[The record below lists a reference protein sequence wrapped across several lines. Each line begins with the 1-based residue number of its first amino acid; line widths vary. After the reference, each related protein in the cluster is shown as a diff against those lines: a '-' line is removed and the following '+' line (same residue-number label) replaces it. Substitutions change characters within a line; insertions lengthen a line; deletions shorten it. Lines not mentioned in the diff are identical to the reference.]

1 MDKAQALEVLGLDE
15 QYDEASLG
23 RSKKKL
29 CHKNR
34 ADTEKVAQIE
44 AAAELLLA
52 ALSAGAEAVAP
63 VAVAPAA
70 DPMAAL
76 REELAGMKTGAL
88 NKRARELGV
97 DADAMDDAADAD
109 DPTAALIE
117 LIIAASPVPEPA
129 AEPEVD
135 PLDALKEE
143 LGGLVSTPPIARAGG
158 RALSLFAMPLVLDD
172 SAGCAENRC
181 SEQEGPGGRRGR
193 GSNG

>member
-15 QYDEASLG
+15 EYDEAALG

-34 ADTEKVAQIE
+34 ADEEKLAEIE
-44 AAAELLLA
+44 AAAELLLT
-52 ALSAGAEAVAP
+52 ALSAGVEAVAA

-88 NKRARELGV
+88 NKRAREVGV
-97 DADAMDDAADAD
+97 AADAMDDAADAD
-109 DPTAALIE
+109 DPQAALIE

-143 LGGLVSTPPIARAGG
+143 LAGLVSVPSIARAGWLW
-158 RALSLFAMPLVLDD
+158 AVSVAMPLVLDD
-172 SAGCAENRC
+172 TAGCAENWC
-181 SEQEGPGGRRGR
+181 SEQEGPGGRRGC

>member
-15 QYDEASLG
+15 EYDEASLG

-143 LGGLVSTPPIARAGG
+143 LGGLVSTPPIARAVAV
-158 RALSLFAMPLVLDD
+158 RCLCLPCRSFLTTVL
-172 SAGCAENRC
+172 AAENRC
-181 SEQEGPGGRRGR
+181 SEQEGPGGRRDR